1 MGVVNNWY
9 IPPIKDLLRKR
20 GGGGGWGEG
29 KREEE
34 GKGEGK
40 EKRERGNPYKIETL
54 WLGSSAKFCQH
65 GVFIVKGTRGH

>member
-1 MGVVNNWY
+1 MG
-9 IPPIKDLLRKR
+9 R
-20 GGGGGWGEG
+20 GMRGEG

-40 EKRERGNPYKIETL
+40 EKRERGNPYKIENL
-54 WLGSSAKFCQH
+54 WLGSSAKFCRH